1 MFRAET
7 RTGNLGATMNDIS
20 KTKSG
25 KITGGHLLARSIRDK
40 GITRIFSLCGGFINP
55 VTIGCLDND
64 IEIISARNEMEAG
77 FLAAATSRLNREV
90 STCLA
95 EPSGFT
101 NYVSAV
107 AEAYYAGDPVIFIGI
122 SSNSNNFDNKGFK
135 ELPQQEVVRPITKYS
150 IEVNNASKIGWFFD
164 KAFDIAS
171 QHPTGP
177 VQLTIPTN
185 FLFTGQIDDKPK
197 PNSRFFDPSRKKIH
211 HTYPNPKDID
221 LVKTALN
228 EASKP
233 VLIAGAGVWH
243 SGSETVC
250 ETLIRKLNLPLFTP
264 FTHIKPMD
272 MSNDLHLGLFDYHQ
286 NPCSRLISEE
296 TDVILMLGG
305 QLDFPINFGE
315 APLISPDTKLIT
327 VNPTARELSDN
338 MLAEERI
345 CSGVFTFI
353 EALLNDDGLK
363 THDGSWASRLR
374 QKRAE
379 YSERM
384 SPYLLDNSNPMH
396 PLRVCY
402 DVISALGEE
411 DYLII
416 DGGDIACWCE
426 AALNIWAQED
436 KKIGG
441 IIAPGP
447 WEQMGTG
454 PAFAT
459 AVKLARP
466 RSRVVLV
473 TGDGSIGLAPGFT
486 PLETSIDY
494 GAPVTVVIAN
504 NSQWGMIK
512 NQQKSMWGREC
523 GTSLRNIDYYKIFEA
538 AGAYAELVEKPDDI
552 EQALKRAWES
562 GKTACLET
570 KTRADPS
577 PMTAGLIEMRV
588 KTSVE

>member
-1 MFRAET
+1 
-7 RTGNLGATMNDIS
+7 MNDIS
-20 KTKSG
+20 KTKPG
-25 KITGGHLLARSIRDK
+25 KITGGHLLARSMRDK
-40 GITRIFSLCGGFINP
+40 GIKRIFSLCGGFINP
-55 VTIGCLDND
+55 VTIACLDHD

-77 FLAAATSRLNREV
+77 FLAVATSRLNREV
-90 STCLA
+90 SICLA

-101 NYVSAV
+101 NYISAV
-107 AEAYYAGDPVIFIGI
+107 AEAYYAGDPVVFIGI

-150 IEVNNASKIGWFFD
+150 IEVNNASKIDWFFD
-164 KAFDIAS
+164 KAFDIAT
-171 QHPTGP
+171 QYPTGP

-185 FLFTGQIDDKPK
+185 YLFTGQIDDKPK
-197 PNSRFFDPSRKKIH
+197 ATSRFFDPKRKKIH
-211 HTYPNPKDID
+211 QTYPNPKDID

-243 SGSETVC
+243 SRSEKIC
-250 ETLIRKLNLPLFTP
+250 EMLTRKLNLPLFTP

-286 NPCSRLISEE
+286 NPCSRLISDE

-315 APLISPDTKLIT
+315 APLISPNTKLIT

-345 CSGVFTFI
+345 CSGIFTFI
-353 EALLNDDGLK
+353 ESLLSEEGMK
-363 THDGSWASRLR
+363 THDGSWVSRLR

-379 YSERM
+379 HNEKM
-384 SPYLLDNSNPMH
+384 GPQLLDNSNPIH

-402 DVISALGEE
+402 DVISALNEE
-411 DYLII
+411 DFLII

-426 AALNIWAQED
+426 AALNIWAQEG

-466 RSRVVLV
+466 GSRVVLV

-494 GAPVTVVIAN
+494 DAPVTIVIAN

-512 NQQKSMWGREC
+512 NQQKAMWGREC

-538 AGAYAELVEKPDDI
+538 AGAYAELIEKPDDI
-552 EQALKRAWES
+552 EQALKRAWAS
-562 GKTACLET
+562 GKTACLEI
-570 KTRADPS
+570 KTTADPS
-577 PMTAGLIEMRV
+577 PMTSGLIDMRV
-588 KTSVE
+588 KTSIE